1 MIQVFIV
8 DDHASYRNALA
19 FMLGHQ
25 PDLTV
30 VAEAG
35 SLAVAR
41 ALLTRTVVDVALV
54 DLDLPDGYGLDLL
67 PEFRETNPDAAVI
80 VLSGSARPHSKAKAI
95 AAGAV
100 GFLHKESDVQMIMDA
115 IRQVATGQPLI
126 SPREAM
132 ALMREAA
139 HYEARGQAAHRIL
152 AQLTPRERD
161 VLSEV
166 VGGHGDQAIADRLH
180 LSTTTVRSHVAQ
192 LLRKL
197 EVHSRLQAA
206 LFAVRHGL
214 VNPDDLA

>member
-30 VAEAG
+30 VAQAG
-35 SLAVAR
+35 SLSAAR
-41 ALLTRTVVDVALV
+41 DVLPRTVVDVALV

-67 PEFRETNPDAAVI
+67 SDFHRVNANAAVI
-80 VLSGSARPHSKAKAI
+80 VLTGSVRPESKARAI

-100 GFLHKESDVQMIMDA
+100 GFLHKESDVHEIMDA
-115 IRQVATGQPLI
+115 IRQVAAGQPLI
-126 SPREAM
+126 SPRDAM
-132 ALMREAA
+132 ALMR
-139 HYEARGQAAHRIL
+139 QAAHHEAKGEATQRVL

-161 VLSEV
+161 VLREV
-166 VGGHGDQAIADRLH
+166 AGGHGDQAIAGRLH

-197 EVHSRLQAA
+197 GVESRLQVA
-206 LFAVRHGL
+206 LFAIRHGL
-214 VNPDDLA
+214 VNLDDLP